1 MGKEECISDKVNI
14 MMCGRQ
20 TEGRDRVL
28 DSEFTFSYL
37 SQSAGYLKLQLDACH
52 NSDLYEREI

>member
-1 MGKEECISDKVNI
+1 MGKEEYISDKVNV
-14 MMCGRQ
+14 MMCDRQ
-20 TEGRDRVL
+20 RESSDRVL